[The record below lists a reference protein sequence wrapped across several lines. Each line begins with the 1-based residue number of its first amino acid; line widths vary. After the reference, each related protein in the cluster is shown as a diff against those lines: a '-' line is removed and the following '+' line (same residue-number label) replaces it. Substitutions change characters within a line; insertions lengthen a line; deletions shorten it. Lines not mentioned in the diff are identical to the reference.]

1 MAGAVFNFDALPKTQ
16 VAAACLFLDEEG
28 RILAVKPT
36 YKPGWEVPGVG
47 LAEDGESPLEACRRE
62 VLEEIGLDVQRVRLL
77 AVDYREPVPGRRGN
91 ALRFVFL
98 GPRLRE
104 DELRRIQLQREEV
117 SEYCFMAP
125 GEVMQ
130 HYPSAAAR
138 RLEACLESLSQPGTG
153 YLEEGR
159 RVLG

>member
-1 MAGAVFNFDALPKTQ
+1 MAGAAFNFDALPKMQ

-36 YKPGWEVPGVG
+36 YKPGWEVPGG
-47 LAEDGESPLEACRRE
+47 AAEDGESPLEACRRE
-62 VLEEIGLDVQRVRLL
+62 VLEEIGLDVHPVRLL
-77 AVDYREPVPGRRGN
+77 AIDYREPVPGRRGN

-98 GPRLRE
+98 GPRLTE
-104 DELRRIQLQREEV
+104 DELRRIQLQRAEL
-117 SEYCFMAP
+117 SEYRFMTP
-125 GEVMQ
+125 GEVIQ

-138 RLEACLESLSQPGTG
+138 RLEACLENLSQQGTA